1 MANLSNQHAA
11 RSDAILFIGLG
22 TMGLPMAS
30 NLVRAGFRVSGSDA
44 NRDAEERFRMAGGDV
59 AGTAR
64 ESAANADVVVTMLP
78 NDRTVR
84 EVLGGENGV
93 LAAMRPG
100 SLLVDMSTT
109 SPKTKTDLAAE
120 SERNGVDFIESP
132 VGKTVEHAVAGT
144 LTLMVGG
151 EPALIERARPVL
163 SAMGN
168 EIHVC
173 GGVGAASTVKLIN
186 NALVACINAASLEA
200 LVAGQKANIDLDTM
214 LGVFRTTLAWNNA
227 LAVGL
232 PRKALRRDFKPGF
245 MTKLA
250 HKDVGLALAMA
261 DDLEVP
267 MRLGRAAYE
276 ILEKALSSGFGD
288 DDNAG
293 SMMRVCEM
301 DGGTTL
307 VLPPPVQNSAG

>member
-1 MANLSNQHAA
+1 MENLSNQAA
-11 RSDAILFIGLG
+11 AGSGAILFIGLG

-30 NLVRAGFRVSGSDA
+30 NLVRAGFRVFGSDA
-44 NRDAEERFRMAGGDV
+44 NRDAEERFRLAGGDV
-59 AGTAR
+59 AGAAR
-64 ESAANADVVVTMLP
+64 ERAADADVVVTMLP
-78 NDRTVR
+78 NDRIVR
-84 EVLGGENGV
+84 EVLGEGGV

-120 SERNGVDFIESP
+120 AERHGVDFIESP

-163 SAMGN
+163 SAMGS

-173 GGVGAASTVKLIN
+173 GSVGAASTVKLIN

-267 MRLGRAAYE
+267 MRLGRAAFE

-307 VLPPPVQNSAG
+307 VLPTPAQTSAG

>member
-1 MANLSNQHAA
+1 
-11 RSDAILFIGLG
+11 
-22 TMGLPMAS
+22 
-30 NLVRAGFRVSGSDA
+30 
-44 NRDAEERFRMAGGDV
+44 
-59 AGTAR
+59 
-64 ESAANADVVVTMLP
+64 
-78 NDRTVR
+78 
-84 EVLGGENGV
+84 
-93 LAAMRPG
+93 
-100 SLLVDMSTT
+100 MSTT
-109 SPKTKTDLAAE
+109 SPTTKVDLAAE
-120 SERNGVDFIESP
+120 AERHGVAFIESP
-132 VGKTVEHAVAGT
+132 VGKTVEHAIAGT

-151 EPALIERARPVL
+151 EPARIERARPVL

-214 LGVFRTTLAWNNA
+214 LAVFRTTLAWNNA

-232 PRKALRRDFKPGF
+232 PRKALKRDFKPGF

-307 VLPPPVQNSAG
+307 VLSSPLQNSAG

>member
-1 MANLSNQHAA
+1 MPNLSNPDHSAPH
-11 RSDAILFIGLG
+11 AILFVGLG

-30 NLVRAGFRVSGSDA
+30 NLVRAGFRVFGSDTS
-44 NRDAEERFRMAGGDV
+44 RDAEERFLQAGGAMAGAARDFAHQ
-59 AGTAR
+59 AGI
-64 ESAANADVVVTMLP
+64 VVTMLP
-78 NDRTVR
+78 NDRIVR
-84 EVLGGENGV
+84 EVLCGDDGI
-93 LAAMRPG
+93 LAVTRPG
-100 SLLVDMSTT
+100 TLVIDMSTT
-109 SPKTKTDLAAE
+109 SPATKTDIAAE
-120 SERNGVDFIESP
+120 AARYGIDFIESP
-132 VGKTVEHAVAGT
+132 VGKTVEHAIAGT
-144 LTLMVGG
+144 LTLMAGG
-151 EPALIERARPVL
+151 DPKLIDRARPVL
-163 SAMGN
+163 SAMGS

-173 GGVGAASTVKLIN
+173 GGIGAASTVKLIN

-200 LVAGQKANIDLDTM
+200 LVAGQKAKVDLETM

-232 PRKALRRDFKPGF
+232 PRKALKRDFKPGF

-307 VLPPPVQNSAG
+307 VLHPPAPNPRA